1 MQRLKKFNYFYEV
14 RAANN
19 MIMISLI
26 IILKPTVS
34 PAVPLHWLM
43 FVLGSASNI
52 STTFHNLLD
61 AAGGHDDDHG
71 DGVVFEVVGDDFAS
85 FFRPGSPHW

>member
-1 MQRLKKFNYFYEV
+1 MEYKVLE
-14 RAANN
+14 
-19 MIMISLI
+19 L
-26 IILKPTVS
+26 TVS

-71 DGVVFEVVGDDFAS
+71 DGVVFEVVGDDFVS
-85 FFRPGSPHW
+85 PRPGSPHW

>member
-1 MQRLKKFNYFYEV
+1 MEYKVLE
-14 RAANN
+14 
-19 MIMISLI
+19 L
-26 IILKPTVS
+26 TVS

-61 AAGGHDDDHG
+61 AGGGHDDDHG
-71 DGVVFEVVGDDFAS
+71 DGVVVEVVGDDFLQDLVLPTGDGLHEAGYTL
-85 FFRPGSPHW
+85 PVITL